1 MDLIELIPVVLAAIV
16 VAIRIAMFTPR
27 NRRAAAKADA

>member
-1 MDLIELIPVVLAAIV
+1 MDLIELIPVGLAAIV

-27 NRRAAAKADA
+27 TRRGADKI

>member
-1 MDLIELIPVVLAAIV
+1 MDLIELIPVGLAAIV

-27 NRRAAAKADA
+27 SRRADDKV